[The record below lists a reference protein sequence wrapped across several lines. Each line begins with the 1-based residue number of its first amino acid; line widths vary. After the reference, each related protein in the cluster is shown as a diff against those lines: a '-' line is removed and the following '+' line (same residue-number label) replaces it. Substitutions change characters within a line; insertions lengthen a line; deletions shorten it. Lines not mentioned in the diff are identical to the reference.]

1 MFDIP
6 DGRLSTGYRH
16 PSFLKEFMGLT
27 QFVKIPTGNFLL
39 GGGREEF
46 TK

>member
-6 DGRLSTGYRH
+6 DGRLSTWYRH
-16 PSFLKEFMGLT
+16 PSFLKECMGLT
-27 QFVKIPTGNFLL
+27 QFVKIPTGNLL